1 MSKTAVIVGAGPGL
15 GNHIAEKFGCQGFR
29 VVLLARREEE
39 LRRYQAELEEKGIE
53 AAWRVA
59 DASDADSLHEALESI
74 RDEYGAPDVLVY
86 NVGVTTPDSQM
97 HIDADT
103 LVARYRTDVVG
114 AYACIQEVATE
125 EFAQRSGAILVTGGR
140 LATQPEFT
148 FLPLSMDKA
157 ALRAMVCAMHPV
169 LKERGIYLGMVTVAG
184 GIKPGTHF
192 APDLIAERFWDLY
205 EKRDAIETIYD

>member
-1 MSKTAVIVGAGPGL
+1 MDKTAIVVGAGPGL
-15 GNHIAEKFGCQGFR
+15 GNHVAKKFGRMGFR
-29 VVLLARREEE
+29 VVLVARREEA
-39 LRRYQAELEEKGIE
+39 LKRYQRELKQEGVEV
-53 AAWRVA
+53 AWRAA
-59 DASDADSLHEALESI
+59 DASDPASIAAAFQSI
-74 RDEYGAPDVLVY
+74 RSEYGTPDVLVY
-86 NVGVTTPDSQM
+86 NVGVTTPDRDVRV
-97 HIDADT
+97 DADT
-103 LVARYRTDVVG
+103 LFARYRTDVVG